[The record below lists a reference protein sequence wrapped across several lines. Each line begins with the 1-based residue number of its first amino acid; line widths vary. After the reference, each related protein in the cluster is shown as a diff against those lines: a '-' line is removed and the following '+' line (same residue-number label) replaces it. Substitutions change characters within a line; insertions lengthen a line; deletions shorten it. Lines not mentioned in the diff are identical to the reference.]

1 MPYRPDHVQQ
11 TMEVA
16 SKVNA
21 EGTAMSHTSATAGMS
36 GRSPIVV
43 GLDTSVPSQAA
54 LHWAASQARLTGQD
68 LKVVHA
74 VVPWGTYLAA
84 GGYAP
89 VMLPSDSVQIH
100 QRDLIGKLFT
110 EVVPEPNWTLDFVS
124 DDPGPALVG
133 ASRSA
138 SMLVVGTREHTGW
151 GRVLS
156 GSVSHYCLS
165 HAHCPVV
172 AVPVEQRRDPA
183 DAPDASV
190 ESGSAP
196 VGADMTPPPPA
207 DSRLADAAV
216 SERP

>member
-1 MPYRPDHVQQ
+1 
-11 TMEVA
+11 
-16 SKVNA
+16 
-21 EGTAMSHTSATAGMS
+21 MSHTSAAAGTS
-36 GRSPIVV
+36 GRSTIVV

-74 VVPWGTYLAA
+74 VFPWGTYLAA
-84 GGYAP
+84 GGYVP
-89 VMLPSDSVQIH
+89 VTLPSDSIQIH

-110 EVVPEPNWTLDFVS
+110 EVAPEPTWTLDFVS
-124 DDPGPALVG
+124 DDPGPALVE

-165 HAHCPVV
+165 HAHCPVL
-172 AVPVEQRRDPA
+172 AVPVEKRSHPLDAPAASVAADPA
-183 DAPDASV
+183 PQGAGAAP
-190 ESGSAP
+190 SAP
-196 VGADMTPPPPA
+196 AG
-207 DSRLADAAV
+207 RLADAAV
-216 SERP
+216 GER